1 MKKKKKPARW
11 IRPKFILRLHWIKG
25 LDMQKNPTLGFVQ
38 NKSSRVMCL
47 LVHMQPQR
55 PRGQEDGLAGDH
67 GGTGQREE
75 PVEGESEARRGEAR
89 WKSQKANPETS
100 LNPVEF
106 LSSSAG
112 SSGRR
117 QEPVERAR

>member
-1 MKKKKKPARW
+1 
-11 IRPKFILRLHWIKG
+11 
-25 LDMQKNPTLGFVQ
+25 
-38 NKSSRVMCL
+38 MCL
-47 LVHMQPQR
+47 LVHTRPQR

-67 GGTGQREE
+67 GGEWVNARSRWKG
-75 PVEGESEARRGEAR
+75 EGKARRGEAR
-89 WKSQKANPETS
+89 RKSQKANPEKS